1 MAYSEKISRN
11 NVEDIMGLSPV
22 QEGMLFHFL
31 KEPEL
36 EQYHE
41 QLSLTISGKLDL
53 ALFKQAWNDVIQAN
67 EMLRTL
73 YRWREVNQPV
83 QIILKEHQL
92 AFDYYDYSALATT
105 EQTKR
110 IAKQKEADLR
120 KQFTLL
126 EVPFRIE
133 LYKMATDRYQMVIS
147 NHHILYDG
155 WSNGIILQEFFQ
167 RYHSL
172 EIGQLSSLPR
182 KPKYKEYIKWLENQ
196 DHERQNAFWKE
207 YLEGFNTQ
215 TSLAIKKRN
224 AVKKGDVV
232 KHKIT
237 LDHFVASQIASF
249 CKEHQVTV
257 ASLFYAA
264 WGLLLNRYNNTDDVI
279 FGTTVSGRSGNI
291 EGLEKVV
298 GLFINTLP
306 LRFKTDTEK
315 DLLSYTKQ
323 VNQAIQLRT
332 QFEST
337 SLVNI
342 KQASQLD
349 KKEELFDTLLVIE
362 NYPLNK
368 QLLQENQG
376 LRVTSY
382 EIHEITNYDLT
393 VAVELFEETNMVFTY
408 EQTLFDRDVVERM
421 AQHYSRIIVQIIQS
435 PTKRFVELEL
445 FSTGELEELEAWNQT
460 NAWYAYDQPIYR
472 LFSEQAKRTPEK
484 IAVIC
489 GEVTLTYRQLD
500 ERTNQLARTLR
511 QYGVGAD
518 AIVGIC
524 MERSVEMIV
533 GLLAI
538 AKAGG
543 AYLPIDSK
551 IPIERLS
558 YILEDSGTKLVVT
571 QQEFINKFTK
581 ECDTLNLDDKDI
593 YHSDGNSLDDISGPR
608 NLAYVIYTSG
618 STGKPKGVCI
628 EHHSV
633 VNRLNWMQKAYPI
646 SSEDVI
652 LQKTPYVFDVSVWE
666 LFWWAMQGATVS
678 FLAPGQE
685 GNPECIVETIQ
696 RDKVTTMHF
705 VPSMLH
711 VFLEFTEAFDQADKL
726 RSLQRVFASGEA
738 LGVHLVKRF
747 NSLFYDRYKTQL
759 INLYG
764 PTEACVDVSF
774 FNCSPWIDY
783 EKVPIGKPID
793 NTQFLV
799 LDRNLMLQPV
809 GVPGQL
815 CISGV
820 GLARGYANKPEL
832 TREKFIDHPFD
843 TGKRLYLTGDLARW
857 LSDGNIEYLGRIDY
871 QVKVRGFRIEL
882 GEIEH
887 QLLDF
892 PSMKEAVVL
901 VKQDKKEDDY
911 LVAYVVCE
919 EELNAAEVKQFLLK
933 RLPEYMVPNT
943 FIRIEEMPLTTNGKL
958 DRKALPVPQVTELTQ
973 KATYVKPQTEIERK
987 IADIYKEVLEVE
999 SVGLYD
1005 NFFDIGGNSLKLI
1018 RIYSRLSKAL
1028 GKELTVATLFR
1039 YPTVASL
1046 TQYLAQADTEIEKEG
1061 KDTKRKLSR
1070 QLNQESQHGVKD
1082 GKGQDVAVIGMA
1094 GRFPG
1099 AKNIDQFWNNLKNG
1113 IESIRFFTDEEL
1125 LEAGA
1130 DTELIKRS
1138 NYVKAK
1144 GYLDDFEYF
1153 DASLFDYMPKEAE
1166 LMDPQLR
1173 LLHECAWEALEHAG
1187 YLSDESTDRI
1197 GTFVGAS
1204 SNFHWLHQV
1213 ARQNQNSLEEFSA
1226 MLLNEKDFFSTRLS
1240 YKLNLK
1246 GPSVTVQTACSTSLV
1261 AINMAYQEL
1270 IQGNCEIAIAG
1281 GVGITYPPKTGYLY
1295 EDGMIH
1301 SPDGH
1306 CRAFDK
1312 DANGTIGGNGIGI
1325 VVLKRLHDAVLD
1337 GDTIHAVI
1345 KGGATNNDG
1354 IDKVGFTAPGV
1365 TGQAAVIH
1373 EAQIQAAIES
1383 ESISYVEAHGTGT
1396 ALGDPIELEALR
1408 LAFQTDKKGYCA
1420 IGSVKTNIGHL
1431 DAAAGVAGFIKTVL
1445 SLQHE
1450 LLPPSLHY
1458 NSVNPKIDFANS
1470 PFFVNNQLTAWQR
1483 GIIPRRA
1490 GVSSFGMGGT
1500 NAHVILEEA
1509 PKAVNYPENRDWKLL
1524 MLSAK
1529 TETALKKA
1537 AENLQSYLNAK
1548 PDVNLSDVAYTLQ
1561 IGRKTFPYRKVIVAN
1576 HAQEA
1581 AVLLGLPDM
1590 DKVMTKQVAK
1600 RNRSVT
1606 FMFSGQGSQYINMGL
1621 RLYQKEEFFRTIVDS
1636 CSELLRPIIGYD
1648 IREIIYPSEHKMEW
1662 ASEMLTQ
1669 TELTQVVLFTVE
1681 YALAQTLMKWG
1692 IQPQAMIG
1700 HSIGEYV
1707 AACIAGVFSLED
1719 ALKLVTMRGKLMQ
1732 SMPTGAMLSVRL
1744 NESALLPLIPAD
1756 VSLAAVNSSALCVV
1770 SGSHEAIETCKAL
1783 LIEKGVE
1790 HSQLHTSHAFHSAM
1804 MEGILTEFES
1814 VVRTIELREPKIP
1827 YLSNVT
1833 GTWIS
1838 IEDATDTMYWVKHLR
1853 GTVKFATGVK
1863 ELLDTEQ
1870 AMFIEVGPGRVL
1882 SMFVHRH
1889 ADKKPNHFVTN
1900 LLPHPQEQIAEDLLF
1915 YRKIA
1920 QLWLEGVQ
1928 IDWRAFYE
1936 KEQRRRIPLPAYPFE
1951 RKRFWTWTEA
1961 TPTSSK
1967 AHNFLQENVIGKKT
1981 NIADWFYVPSW
1992 ERVNLPKVEENRL
2005 ALESVLIFADE
2016 TSISQCLL
2024 KKLQQTNSNIVV
2036 VRTDTMYRKLND
2048 RSFAI
2053 HPCEASHYDE
2063 MLRELKESGFT
2074 PTKVLH
2080 LWSLSEGEYHGL
2092 DWKRVELTLDVG
2104 FYSLVSFAQA
2114 LGRHM
2119 ITDPLDILVVTN
2131 NTQEVTGEEE
2141 LQPEKATVLGFVK
2154 IAPLEYSNLQCRN
2167 IDILSISEPRKQ
2179 EKVVQQLLEELEIVS
2194 EDKVVAYRNSYRW
2207 VQIMKK
2213 SSRESLM
2220 TTPRLK
2226 QYGVYLISGGMGG
2239 MGFAIAKDFAK
2250 TYQAKLV
2257 LIGRSEFPTR
2267 ETWNN
2272 WLNSHAEDN
2281 TVSKKIREILL
2292 LESYGA
2298 EVFIARADVSNQL
2311 QMAEVIHCAIE
2322 RFGGING
2329 VVHAAGIADYA
2340 GLIQNR
2346 TRETVETIL
2355 TPKIQGTL
2363 TLDYLLSEQKLDFFI
2378 LCSSIGN
2385 VSYHRKIGQVAYNVA
2400 NEFLDAYAFYK
2411 TARDGV
2417 YTVAINWPDW
2427 QEVGM
2432 SIESAKY
2439 WAKALNS
2446 NVETILQDGLSPS
2459 EGVEVL
2465 KRALHNS
2472 SPQVVVSSEDLIKKI
2487 AEGSAH
2493 FQAVL
2498 EKGQFSREINQRPE
2512 LSTNYVAPKSE
2523 IEGKLANI
2531 WQKMFGIEQVG
2542 IYDNFFD
2549 LGASSLDLI
2558 QVNRKVKE
2566 LLNLDISVV
2575 TMYEYPTIASL
2586 AAYLIQEM
2594 SADKQVTREQI
2605 KSDELNKSKQLMKST
2620 ILKMGRSTK

>member
-1 MAYSEKISRN
+1 MAHSEKIDRN

-53 ALFKQAWNDVIQAN
+53 AVFKQAWNDVIQAN
-67 EMLRTL
+67 EMLRAL

-83 QIILKEHQL
+83 QVILKEHQIV
-92 AFDYYDYSALATT
+92 FDCYDFSDLPSA
-105 EQTKR
+105 EQTKQ
-110 IAKQKEADLR
+110 INLQKKADLR
-120 KQFTLL
+120 RPFTLL

-133 LYKMATDRYQMVIS
+133 LYKLAAEHHQMVIS

-155 WSNGIILQEFFQ
+155 WSNGLILQEFFQ
-167 RYHSL
+167 AYHSL
-172 EIGQLSSLPR
+172 EIEQQSFFPR
-182 KPKYKEYIKWLENQ
+182 KPRYKEYIAWLQNQ
-196 DHERQNAFWKE
+196 DQGKQNAFWKE
-207 YLEGFNTQ
+207 YLEGFDTQ
-215 TSLAIKKRN
+215 TPLSIKKHN
-224 AVKKGDVV
+224 AVKRGDVV

-237 LDHFVASQIASF
+237 LEPFVASQIEAF
-249 CKEHQVTV
+249 CRKHQVTV

-291 EGLEKVV
+291 EGLEQVV

-306 LRFKTDTEK
+306 LRMKTDTET
-315 DLLSYTKQ
+315 DLLTYIKR
-323 VNQAIQLRT
+323 VNQDIQNRT

-342 KQASQLD
+342 KQASLLD
-349 KKEELFDTLLVIE
+349 KKEELFDTLMVIE
-362 NYPLNK
+362 NYPLDK
-368 QLLQENQG
+368 QLFQENKG

-393 VAVELFEETNMVFTY
+393 VAVELFEKTNLVFTY
-408 EQTLFDRDVVERM
+408 EQALFDRDAVERL
-421 AQHYSRIIVQIIQS
+421 AQHYSRMLTQLIQN
-435 PTKRFVELEL
+435 PTRYLGELEL
-445 FSTGELEELEAWNQT
+445 LSEKELGELKAWNQT
-460 NAWYAYDQPIYR
+460 NAWYAYEQPIYQ

-489 GEVTLTYRQLD
+489 GEASLTYRQLD
-500 ERTNQLARTLR
+500 ERTNQLAYTLR
-511 QYGVGAD
+511 QHGVRAD
-518 AIVGIC
+518 TIVGIC
-524 MERSVEMIV
+524 AERSVEMIV

-538 AKAGG
+538 WKAGG
-543 AYLPIDSK
+543 AYLPIDPT
-551 IPIERLS
+551 IPMERLC

-571 QQEFINKFTK
+571 QQQFMNRFSK
-581 ECDTLNLDDKDI
+581 ECNTLNLDDNEL
-593 YHSDGNSLDDISGPR
+593 YHSDRDCLNHSSGPK

-646 SSEDVI
+646 SGKDVI
-652 LQKTPYVFDVSVWE
+652 LQKTPYMFDVSVWE
-666 LFWWAMQGATVS
+666 LFWWSIQGATVS

-685 GNPECIVETIQ
+685 GNPESIIETIC

-711 VFLEFTEAFDQADKL
+711 VFLEFAEAFEKTDKL
-726 RSLQRVFASGEA
+726 NSLQRVFASGEA

-747 NSLFYDRYKTQL
+747 NQQLYDRFKTEL

-764 PTEACVDVSF
+764 PTEACVDVSY
-774 FNCSPWIDY
+774 FNCSPWMDY

-793 NTQFLV
+793 NISFFV

-815 CISGV
+815 CIAGV
-820 GLARGYANKPEL
+820 GLARGYANNHAL
-832 TREKFIDHPFD
+832 TREKFIDHPFAPEQ
-843 TGKRLYLTGDLARW
+843 KLYLTGDLARW
-857 LSDGNIEYLGRIDY
+857 LPDGNIEYLGRVDY

-892 PSMKEAVVL
+892 PGIKEAVVV
-901 VKQDKKEDDY
+901 VKQDKNQDDY
-911 LVAYVVCE
+911 LAAYVVCQ
-919 EELNAAEVKQFLLK
+919 EELHVAEAKQFLLK
-933 RLPEYMVPNT
+933 RLPDYMVPTT
-943 FIRIEEMPLTTNGKL
+943 FICLDEMPLTTNGKL
-958 DRKALPVPQVTELTQ
+958 DRKALPAPELTQ
-973 KATYVKPQTEIERK
+973 STQKTTYVKPQTELERT
-987 IADIYKEVLEVE
+987 IAAIYKEVLEVD

-1018 RIYSRLSKAL
+1018 RIYSRLNKVL
-1028 GKELTVATLFR
+1028 DKELTVATLFQ
-1039 YPTVASL
+1039 YPTIASL
-1046 TQYLAQADTEIEKEG
+1046 TQYLAQAEKGAEP
-1061 KDTKRKLSR
+1061 DKRKPSR
-1070 QLNQESQHGVKD
+1070 RSKQESPQKAND
-1082 GKGQDVAVIGMA
+1082 SISRDVAVIGMA

-1099 AKNIDQFWNNLKNG
+1099 ARNVDEFWDNIKNG

-1125 LEAGA
+1125 LEAGNDA
-1130 DTELIKRS
+1130 ELIKRS

-1144 GYLDDFEYF
+1144 GYLDDFECF
-1153 DASLFDYMPKEAE
+1153 DAALFEYMPKEAE
-1166 LMDPQLR
+1166 WMDPQLR
-1173 LLHECAWEALEHAG
+1173 LLHECAWEALEQAG
-1187 YLSDESTDRI
+1187 YLTDEGSDRI

-1213 ARQNQNSLEEFSA
+1213 ALQNQNSLEEFSA
-1226 MLLNEKDFFSTRLS
+1226 MLLNEKDFFSTRLA

-1246 GPSVTVQTACSTSLV
+1246 GPTVTVQTACSTSLV
-1261 AINMAYQEL
+1261 AIQMAYQEL

-1325 VVLKRLHDAVLD
+1325 VVLKRLHDALVD

-1345 KGGATNNDG
+1345 KGGAVNNDG

-1365 TGQAAVIH
+1365 MGQAEVIH
-1373 EAQIQAAIES
+1373 EAQRQAGVEP

-1396 ALGDPIELEALR
+1396 ALGDPIEFEALR
-1408 LAFQTDKKGYCA
+1408 LAFQTNQKRYCA

-1450 LLPPSLHY
+1450 LLPPSLHFQE
-1458 NSVNPKIDFANS
+1458 VNPKIDFANS
-1470 PFFVNNQLTAWQR
+1470 PFFVNNQLMAWSR
-1483 GIIPRRA
+1483 GKKPRRA

-1509 PKAVNYPENRDWKLL
+1509 PMAVNSPEKREWKLL

-1537 AENLQSYLNAK
+1537 AENLQRYLTAQ
-1548 PDVNLSDVAYTLQ
+1548 PEVNLSDVAYTLQ
-1561 IGRKTFPYRKVIVAN
+1561 VGRKTFPYRKVIVAKN
-1576 HAQEA
+1576 VQEA
-1581 AVLLGLPDM
+1581 TVLLGLPDT
-1590 DKVMTKQVAK
+1590 DKVMTKQIIK
-1600 RNRSVT
+1600 PNRPIT
-1606 FMFSGQGSQYINMGL
+1606 FMFPGQGSQYINMGL
-1621 RLYQKEEFFRTIVDS
+1621 ELYQGEECFRTTVDT
-1636 CSELLRPIIGYD
+1636 CSELLTPIIGYD
-1648 IREIIYPSEHKMEW
+1648 VREIIYPIEHKKDW
-1662 ASEMLTQ
+1662 ASEMLLQ
-1669 TELTQVVLFTVE
+1669 TEVTQVVLFTIE
-1681 YALAQTLMKWG
+1681 YALAQTLMEWG

-1700 HSIGEYV
+1700 HSVGEYA
-1707 AACIAGVFSLED
+1707 AACIAGVFSLKD
-1719 ALKLVTMRGKLMQ
+1719 AVRLVALRGKLMQ
-1732 SMPTGAMLSVRL
+1732 SMPTGTMLSVRL
-1744 NESALLPLIPAD
+1744 PESALLSLLPTD

-1770 SGSHEAIETCKAL
+1770 SGTHEAIEKCKAL
-1783 LIEKGVE
+1783 LTEKGVE

-1814 VVRTIELREPKIP
+1814 VVRTIELREPQLP
-1827 YLSNVT
+1827 FLSNVT

-1838 IEDATDTMYWVKHLR
+1838 IEDATDPMYWVKHVR
-1853 GTVKFATGVK
+1853 GTVQFAAGVK
-1863 ELLDTEQ
+1863 ELLDSEQ
-1870 AMFIEVGPGRVL
+1870 SAFIEVGPGRVL
-1882 SMFVHRH
+1882 STFVLRH
-1889 ADKKPNHFVTN
+1889 TDKRTDHFVTN
-1900 LLPHPQEQIAEDLLF
+1900 LLPHPQEQTTEDLFF
-1915 YRKIA
+1915 YRKIS

-1928 IDWRAFYE
+1928 IDWHAFYE
-1936 KEQRRRIPLPAYPFE
+1936 KEQRRRIPLPSYPFE
-1951 RKRFWTWTEA
+1951 RKRFWSWTQS
-1961 TPTSSK
+1961 TPTPSK
-1967 AHNFLQENVIGKKT
+1967 AQNLLQETASAKKT
-1981 NIADWFYVPSW
+1981 NIADWFYEPSW
-1992 ERVNLPKVEENRL
+1992 ERDNLSSAHEDRL
-2005 ALESVLIFADE
+2005 AMQSVLIFAGD
-2016 TSISQCLL
+2016 TLLSKCLL
-2024 KKLQQTNSNIVV
+2024 EKLQQTNSNIAVV
-2036 VRTDTMYRKLND
+2036 YKGSTYRKVND
-2048 RSFAI
+2048 RSFVI
-2053 HPCEASHYDE
+2053 HPCETSHYDE
-2063 MLRELKESGFT
+2063 LLREMRELGFT

-2080 LWSLSEGEYHGL
+2080 LWSVNEEEHYGL
-2092 DWKRVELTLDVG
+2092 DIKRVEQAIDSG
-2104 FYSLVSFAQA
+2104 FYSLVSFVQA
-2114 LGRHM
+2114 LGRQM

-2154 IAPLEYSNLQCRN
+2154 IAPLEYANLKCRN
-2167 IDILSISEPRKQ
+2167 IDILSTSNPRKQ
-2179 EKVVQQLLEELEIVS
+2179 EKIVQQLLVELENVS
-2194 EDKVVAYRNSYRW
+2194 EDKVVAYRNNYRW
-2207 VQIMKK
+2207 IQIMKK
-2213 SSRESLM
+2213 SSRETLT

-2226 QYGVYLISGGMGG
+2226 QYGVYLITGGLGG
-2239 MGFAIAKDFAK
+2239 VGFAIAKDFAK
-2250 TYQAKLV
+2250 SYQAKLI
-2257 LIGRSEFPTR
+2257 LIGRSEFPSR
-2267 ETWNN
+2267 MAWDD
-2272 WLNSHAEDN
+2272 WLNNHPEDN
-2281 TVSKKIREILL
+2281 SISQKIREILL

-2298 EVFIARADVSNQL
+2298 EVMVARADVSNQI
-2311 QMAEVIHCAIE
+2311 QMAEVIQDANE

-2329 VVHAAGIADYA
+2329 VIHAAGIADYA

-2355 TPKIQGTL
+2355 APKIHGTL
-2363 TLDYLLSEQKLDFFI
+2363 TLDYLLSEQKLDFFV

-2411 TARDGV
+2411 MARDGV
-2417 YTVAINWPDW
+2417 HTVSINWPDW

-2439 WAKALNS
+2439 WAKALNT
-2446 NVETILQDGLSPS
+2446 NVETILQDGLHQS

-2472 SPQVVVSSEDLIKKI
+2472 SPQVVVSAEDLIKKI

-2498 EKGQFSREINQRPE
+2498 EQGQFSRERSQRPE
-2512 LSTNYVAPKSE
+2512 LSTNYVAPKGE

-2531 WQKMFGIEQVG
+2531 WQKMFGIERVG
-2542 IYDNFFD
+2542 IHDNFFD

-2566 LLNLDISVV
+2566 MLNLDISVV

-2586 AAYLIQEM
+2586 AAYLSQEM
-2594 SADKQVTREQI
+2594 SVDKQEMREQT